1 MVQNNIYGGSIV
13 SNRAVSRFY
22 TFFSMSA
29 FNTTAA
35 ASNASTL
42 PLTSATPSVEDQ
54 AAEILRLKRTIAQ
67 LHGAVSLGANK
78 RLASTVTL
86 GRGIRRAVSLFQ
98 DIPSLVS
105 EADRRAEEED
115 DDSEESTGPTTE
127 VTSDSQ
133 RNRDRTFEA
142 YKQLVLMIPAFERNL
157 LNTDGAALASY
168 FAMLTRGANDARSDD
183 ISTMKKALANWLNK
197 RPSTKPPLNPEDRI
211 NRGLQHDTTG
221 GLLCPIEF
229 DWDNIEI
236 RAKLRA
242 CEEGFDMSS
251 SYFIRCFYKGGKGD
265 AQNVEEGFLRGFLL
279 VKAYSL
285 VFTSP
290 SSANR
295 VIDDADNENTAPSG
309 STSSPKA
316 TKYSVAQKLNL
327 NTVTPR
333 SIAYVAVLL
342 HFSLTD
348 APHWKS
354 TFNNLSY
361 ELMYNFI
368 IDFFEDTSG
377 PQAEDRIK
385 SLFKWWNKQIFP
397 VRAAAMA
404 GSRASM
410 NKLREQRAQREA

>member
-1 MVQNNIYGGSIV
+1 
-13 SNRAVSRFY
+13 
-22 TFFSMSA
+22 MSA
-29 FNTTAA
+29 LNTV
-35 ASNASTL
+35 NASSDTSIL
-42 PLTSATPSVEDQ
+42 PLTSATTSVGDQ
-54 AAEILRLKRTIAQ
+54 AAEIARLKRTITE
-67 LHGAVSLGANK
+67 LHGSVSLGGNK
-78 RLASTVTL
+78 RLTSTVTL

-98 DIPSLVS
+98 DISSLVS

-115 DDSEESTGPTTE
+115 DDSEESIGSTDE
-127 VTSDSQ
+127 LVSDLQ
-133 RNRDRTFEA
+133 RDRDRTFGA
-142 YKQLVLMIPAFERNL
+142 YKQLILMVPAFERNL

-168 FAMLTRGANDARSDD
+168 FAMLTRGANDGRSDD
-183 ISTMKKALANWLNK
+183 ISAMKKALANWLNK
-197 RPSTKPPLNPEDRI
+197 RPSTKPPLNPEDRV
-211 NRGLQHDTTG
+211 NRGFQHDTTG

-229 DWDNIEI
+229 NWDDPEV

-251 SYFIRCFYKGGKGD
+251 SYFVRCFYKGGKGD

-295 VIDDADNENTAPSG
+295 VIDDADENENTAPPG
-309 STSSPKA
+309 STSLSKA

-327 NTVTPR
+327 NAVTPR

-368 IDFFEDTSG
+368 VDFFEDTSG

-404 GSRASM
+404 GSRASL
-410 NKLREQRAQREA
+410 NKLREQRARRET